1 MPNKT
6 RMEEIA
12 EMMQKGENKQLDSR
26 ESMLQNISK
35 GSVIPVI
42 SNSFRIEQIF
52 HELAQVGVPRV
63 VEGLIAQ
70 WARFI
75 KYPMPDS
82 SNLAQVAQ
90 YHFVQRNDDPSAR
103 TELLSFLKNFL
114 WNMANTEVEDPALA
128 AGLQSRI
135 EAMRF
140 SDLVEEL
147 DYPKFPDGT
156 EDPLRLLARFPLRY
170 YITTSQSDFVERAL
184 EAEGKTPCTQICF
197 WSGEMANIRKEHR
210 TITDEFNASSTNPI
224 VYHLYGL
231 EEYPQT
237 IVLSEDDYINF
248 LISISQNSNT
258 LHPTIPLYL
267 RRAVGESQL
276 LLIGFQPSD
285 WDFRV
290 LFRLIMNFRTEGF
303 SPRGMLIQLEDK
315 DNEGSNANAIEYLKR
330 YFGRKSFD
338 IVWSD
343 ADRFVQDLWNT
354 WDTLRQDQS

>member
-1 MPNKT
+1 MPKT
-6 RMEEIA
+6 RAEEIA
-12 EMMQKGENKQLDSR
+12 ARLQSGEDRQLEPR
-26 ESMLQNISK
+26 ESILQNISK
-35 GSVIPVI
+35 GCVIPVI
-42 SNSFRIEQIF
+42 SSSFRIEQIF
-52 HELAQVGVPRV
+52 HELAEEGDLNV
-63 VEGLIAQ
+63 VEELITQ
-70 WARFI
+70 WAKFI

-90 YHFVQRNDDPSAR
+90 YFFVERNDDPSAR
-103 TELLSFLKNFL
+103 TELLSFLKKFL
-114 WNMANTEVEDPALA
+114 WTMANTEVEDPALA
-128 AGLQSRI
+128 AGLRGRI

-156 EDPLRLLARFPLRY
+156 EDPLRLLARFPLPY

-210 TITDEFNASSTNPI
+210 TITEEFNASSTNPV

-237 IVLSEDDYINF
+237 LVLSEDDYINF
-248 LISISQNSNT
+248 LISIAEDANT
-258 LHPTIPLYL
+258 LHPKIPLYL

-276 LLIGFQPSD
+276 LLIGFRLSD

-290 LFRLIMNFRTEGF
+290 LFRLMMNFRTGGF

-315 DNEGSNANAIEYLKR
+315 KNESSNTNAIEYLKR
-330 YFGRKSFD
+330 YFGRKWFD
-338 IVWSD
+338 IEWSD
-343 ADRFVQDLWNT
+343 ADRFVHELWNE
-354 WDTLRQDQS
+354 WDSLRQDQS